1 MFLGESSKE
10 DTLFERASLFDDCH
24 DYVKKKII
32 FACACN
38 DIRFI
43 KTKNQQ
49 QAELLDY
56 LKIWTLNDHCPNQYI
71 FEAIEKV
78 LQVDFKS
85 LKGSL
90 EIEKSNWL
98 PTLSIALS
106 TNQCQTA
113 DLWTQSV
120 VRNLIL
126 FSNGFCPLL
135 NFAFGAWLWEDFSQQ
150 RIVDLIELSTTYLY
164 RLAPLQSNPQY
175 KSGKIYGEGAYCFV
189 VEHKSSPNSSNI
201 VCKAPKNLAAELF
214 VNQQEARV
222 LQYLSLT
229 PLSPYI
235 PKFLKY
241 DQHTGALFRTYLEG
255 VSGHKLLATP
265 FFSEQ
270 VESIENLKKIYH
282 LFRDQANLLEI
293 CFDIHPS
300 NFIWSE
306 NLKSWF
312 LIDLGPMP
320 KIGSDY
326 FPFDSF
332 ELYFKKIW
340 MERYERMEKE
350 PIRSV
355 DLGF

>member
-10 DTLFERASLFDDCH
+10 DTLFQRALLFHDCPA
-24 DYVKKKII
+24 DIKRKII
-32 FACACN
+32 FACASN

-43 KTKNQQ
+43 KAKTQQ
-49 QAELLDY
+49 QAELLDH
-56 LKIWTLNDHCPNQYI
+56 LKVWSLNDHYPTQYI
-71 FEAIEKV
+71 FETIGKILQADLKSLQASLQIEKA
-78 LQVDFKS
+78 S
-85 LKGSL
+85 
-90 EIEKSNWL
+90 WL
-98 PTLSIALS
+98 TTLSTVLS
-106 TNQCQTA
+106 TNHCQTT
-113 DLWTQSV
+113 DLWIQSV
-120 VRNLIL
+120 LRNLIL

-135 NFAFGAWLWEDFSQQ
+135 NFAFGVWRWKDLSPH
-150 RIVDLIELSTTYLY
+150 RISDLIELSTAYLY
-164 RLAPLQSNPQY
+164 RLAPLRSNPQY
-175 KSGKIYGEGAYCFV
+175 ASNKVCGEGAYCFI
-189 VEHKSSPNSSNI
+189 VEHRLYPNSSNTI
-201 VCKAPKNLAAELF
+201 CKTPKNLAAELF

-222 LQYLSLT
+222 LQHLSLT

-235 PKFLKY
+235 PKFLGY
-241 DQHTGALFRTYLEG
+241 EERTGALYRTYVEG
-255 VSGHKLLATP
+255 VLGHKLLATP

-270 VESIENLKKIYH
+270 PESIEILKNIYH
-282 LFRDQANLLEI
+282 LFREQAHLLGI

-306 NLKSWF
+306 KLKSWF

-326 FPFDSF
+326 FPWDSF